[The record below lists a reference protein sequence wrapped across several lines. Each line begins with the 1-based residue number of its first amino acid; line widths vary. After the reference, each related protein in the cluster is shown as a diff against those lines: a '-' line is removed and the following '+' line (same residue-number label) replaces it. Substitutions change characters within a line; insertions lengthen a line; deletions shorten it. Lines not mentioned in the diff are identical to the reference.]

1 MYMQVASMS
10 TARGSHLCEVVNNQ
24 IYVMGG
30 IGNPVDDASAYLST
44 TEVYEPRANAWRE
57 GPDMGLP
64 RANGNSGV
72 LDGTL
77 YVMCG
82 TTEVRLALHFHVV
95 HILWLT

>member
-1 MYMQVASMS
+1 MQVASMS